1 MSLRL
6 STAEIDALLALLRE
20 AEGDGKGQA
29 YYELRATVALANEP
43 RRSLAA
49 WLVPPSSWDCLD
61 QFGRILDEEFALEVA
76 KRLCG
81 RPATMDGAAL
91 LWIDALMFRV
101 SPLALRS
108 DGWACGKLICTN
120 AEVVKCRDAS
130 PSASGSTD
138 GMNHAAGLALSSS
151 SIGRRSS
158 TEAMLVA
165 AGLATAKSV
174 RMRGGKARR
183 KLALTAKGVR
193 LAFDLLAQAE
203 RATDVVQ
210 VLASAEAAVEAPSAE
225 SLAAIEQSVRL

>member
-43 RRSLAA
+43 GRSLAA

-120 AEVVKCRDAS
+120 AEVVKYRDA
-130 PSASGSTD
+130 SASGSTD

-151 SIGRRSS
+151 SIGHRSS
-158 TEAMLVA
+158 TEARLVS

-210 VLASAEAAVEAPSAE
+210 VLASAEAAIEVPSAE